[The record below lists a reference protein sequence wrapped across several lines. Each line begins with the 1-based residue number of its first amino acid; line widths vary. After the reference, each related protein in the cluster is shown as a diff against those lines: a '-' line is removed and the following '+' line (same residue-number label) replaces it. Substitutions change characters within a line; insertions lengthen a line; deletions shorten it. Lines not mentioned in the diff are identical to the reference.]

1 MHRLPTDRAS
11 IDRRDAGFTIIE
23 VLVALALVAVSI
35 IAIGQLMSTNAHGVR
50 ALENH
55 VALVQSAQTVLSTQ
69 VPDRSKLV
77 PGRLTGRNGDTRWQI
92 DVSPIGGDWI
102 VDKDDGDWIP
112 ELVKLRVRGPTG
124 ATLDLETVRLM
135 RRPAQ

>member
-1 MHRLPTDRAS
+1 MHRLPTDHFPT
-11 IDRRDAGFTIIE
+11 DRRDAGFTIIE

-35 IAIGQLMSTNAHGVR
+35 LAIGQFMSTNARGVR
-50 ALENH
+50 MLENH
-55 VALVQSAQTVLSTQ
+55 VALVQSAQTVLSTEI
-69 VPDRSKLV
+69 PDRSKLV

-92 DVSPIGGDWI
+92 DVSPVGGDWI
-102 VDKDDGDWIP
+102 VDKDDLDWIP

-135 RRPAQ
+135 RRPTQ

>member
-1 MHRLPTDRAS
+1 M
-11 IDRRDAGFTIIE
+11 IE

-35 IAIGQLMSTNAHGVR
+35 LAIGQLMSTNARGVR

-69 VPDRSKLV
+69 VPERSKLV

-102 VDKDDGDWIP
+102 VDKDDLDWIP
-112 ELVKLRVRGPTG
+112 ELVKLRVRGPAG

-135 RRPAQ
+135 RRPTHE